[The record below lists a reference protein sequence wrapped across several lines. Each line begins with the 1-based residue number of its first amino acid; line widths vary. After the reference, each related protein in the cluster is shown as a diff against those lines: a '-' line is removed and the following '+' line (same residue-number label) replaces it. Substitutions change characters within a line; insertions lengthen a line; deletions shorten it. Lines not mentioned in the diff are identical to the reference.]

1 MSVTPSSIA
10 TMRLL
15 ACITVLTACRPSGA
29 AKREMSRGMQL
40 DQMKV
45 AAAPRAYA
53 PLVAVASMADSASE
67 PAPDPTSPSPMI
79 IRTGEA
85 SIEVDTVDH
94 AVGRVRELARSV
106 GGYVAN
112 SSAQT
117 GADNVKSA
125 TVQLKVPVEQ
135 FDQVLTRLTSLG
147 KVESV
152 NVTAQDVGEE
162 YVDVEARVA
171 NSRRLEERLIALL
184 ATRTGKLKD
193 VLDVEQE
200 LARVRGDIEQAEG
213 RMRFLRAHAAFS
225 TLDVTVHEHAAVLA
239 DAPGEHPLR
248 DAAHQAWRNF
258 IGVIAAGIASLGV
271 ILPLALVVGGA
282 WFAVRRVRGP
292 VGQGHPGA

>member
-1 MSVTPSSIA
+1 MHFAP
-10 TMRLL
+10 MRLL
-15 ACITVLTACRPSGA
+15 ACITVLSACRPSGA
-29 AKREMSRGMQL
+29 AKREMSHGMQL
-40 DQMKV
+40 DEMKI
-45 AAAPRAYA
+45 AAAPA
-53 PLVAVASMADSASE
+53 PMAHSPVVADASMTDSASDS
-67 PAPDPTSPSPMI
+67 APGTTSPNPMI

-125 TVQLKVPVEQ
+125 TVQLKVPVAQ
-135 FDQVLTRLTSLG
+135 FDQVLARLTSLG

-200 LARVRGDIEQAEG
+200 LARVRGQIEQAEG
-213 RMRFLRAHAAFS
+213 RMRFLRAHAALS

-239 DAPGEHPLR
+239 DLPGEHPLR

-258 IGVIAAGIASLGV
+258 IGVIAAGIASLGI
-271 ILPLALVVGGA
+271 ILPLALVLGGV
-282 WFAVRRVRGP
+282 WFAVRRARGP
-292 VGQGHPGA
+292 VRHGHSGA

>member
-1 MSVTPSSIA
+1 MPVTPSSMVA
-10 TMRLL
+10 MRLL
-15 ACITVLTACRPSGA
+15 ACITIVTACRPSGA
-29 AKREMSRGMQL
+29 AKREMPRLYAPSFAEAPRP
-40 DQMKV
+40 
-45 AAAPRAYA
+45 AAPLSR
-53 PLVAVASMADSASE
+53 VANTGMTDSASE
-67 PAPDPTSPSPMI
+67 SAPDATSPSPMI

-94 AVGRVRELARSV
+94 AVGAARELARSV

-125 TVQLKVPVEQ
+125 TVQLKVPVAQ
-135 FDQVLTRLTSLG
+135 FDQVLARLTSLG

-152 NVTAQDVGEE
+152 NVTTQDVGEE

-171 NSRRLEERLIALL
+171 NARRLEERLIALL

-200 LARVRGDIEQAEG
+200 LARVRGQIEQAEG
-213 RMRFLRAHAAFS
+213 RMRFLRAHAALS

-239 DAPGEHPLR
+239 DLPGQHPLR
-248 DAAHQAWRNF
+248 DATHQAWHNF

-271 ILPLALVVGGA
+271 ILPLALIVGGA
-282 WFAVRRVRGP
+282 WFAVRRVRGAP
-292 VGQGHPGA
+292 AP